1 MGVCWTDTR
10 CLWGHL
16 ELSYHL
22 WHVHP
27 ERKTNISTSL
37 YLFVISH
44 AFTRASP
51 VPLQSCWSPCDGD
64 SLIPNLPLTLTD
76 HSTLAPLFLFT
87 PWFIYLYLSG
97 CLWDAFCPLL
107 PSPTFLFNLSF
118 LASLLYVSTEQ
129 IPLKWGSP
137 LSHSACSFNCLSFS
151 VCPSPSSPP
160 KLYSLTSPHAHPPYL
175 QTALCLCSSAASPS
189 TPSSLLSLHLYF
201 HPSVSLSNVVFSST
215 FPLLSRSCAPHPNR
229 VLRCPLVFGES
240 YEQHFTAV
248 AVKRFLLL
256 SQKHPQYAPHP
267 C

>member
-97 CLWDAFCPLL
+97 CLWDAFCPFCHLQLFFSICRSLPVCSMWAPSRFPWSEGPHSPTLPAALTASLSQSAPLPPHPQNSILWLPRTHTPLICKLHSVCVLLL
-107 PSPTFLFNLSF
+107 PPLPPHPLYYLYIFIFIPLSVSLTWYFPPHSPSF
-118 LASLLYVSTEQ
+118 LAPVRH
-129 IPLKWGSP
+129 IPI
-137 LSHSACSFNCLSFS
+137 
-151 VCPSPSSPP
+151 V
-160 KLYSLTSPHAHPPYL
+160 
-175 QTALCLCSSAASPS
+175 
-189 TPSSLLSLHLYF
+189 
-201 HPSVSLSNVVFSST
+201 
-215 FPLLSRSCAPHPNR
+215 SCA
-229 VLRCPLVFGES
+229 
-240 YEQHFTAV
+240 
-248 AVKRFLLL
+248 
-256 SQKHPQYAPHP
+256 AP
-267 C
+267 

>member
-137 LSHSACSFNCLSFS
+137 LSHSACSFNCLS
-151 VCPSPSSPP
+151 PSSPP
-160 KLYSLTSPHAHPPYL
+160 KLYSLTSPHAHPLICKLHSVCVLLLPPLPPHPLYYL
-175 QTALCLCSSAASPS
+175 YIFIFIPL
-189 TPSSLLSLHLYF
+189 
-201 HPSVSLSNVVFSST
+201 SVSLT
-215 FPLLSRSCAPHPNR
+215 WYFPPHSPSFLAPVRHIPIVSCA
-229 VLRCPLVFGES
+229 
-240 YEQHFTAV
+240 
-248 AVKRFLLL
+248 
-256 SQKHPQYAPHP
+256 AP
-267 C
+267 